1 MQISSSCNK
10 KPFFKQKKQKP
21 RIQSDIEE
29 RFYSLR
35 RNLATGQKQIVSPQ
49 QQEAFNYS
57 GSLFGTS
64 LADLFG
70 PYCDITT
77 GVVRANSIVP
87 YNWDMPVRSD
97 SYSELT
103 FSPRNGV
110 DVFDFE
116 GIFVSGDN
124 PVFLEW
130 WDNGDSRATLYALR
144 YTFPTPTRDVMIFY
158 EANAIIRLW
167 EGCTVLDPWAIMW
180 GQNPNGHL
188 LMDYVFYEQPRGGQ
202 FPSFNSFNWHPGL
215 RCRDTNFD
223 YINKEKVFSGSMP
236 VKQGVSGNLYIGIS
250 IQFHGEEGVRIST
263 GPLENPEGGNFE
275 LAPPVW
281 SLPLVQ
287 GGGFGV
293 FYIMVPA
300 TNL

>member
-1 MQISSSCNK
+1 M
-10 KPFFKQKKQKP
+10 
-21 RIQSDIEE
+21 
-29 RFYSLR
+29 R

-116 GIFVSGDN
+116 GKYVDSFFLDVTGTLMAIHEDSLFVREKNEDE
-124 PVFLEW
+124 L
-130 WDNGDSRATLYALR
+130 
-144 YTFPTPTRDVMIFY
+144 I
-158 EANAIIRLW
+158 
-167 EGCTVLDPWAIMW
+167 
-180 GQNPNGHL
+180 HL
-188 LMDYVFYEQPRGGQ
+188 VKYR
-202 FPSFNSFNWHPGL
+202 
-215 RCRDTNFD
+215 
-223 YINKEKVFSGSMP
+223 EK
-236 VKQGVSGNLYIGIS
+236 
-250 IQFHGEEGVRIST
+250 
-263 GPLENPEGGNFE
+263 
-275 LAPPVW
+275 
-281 SLPLVQ
+281 
-287 GGGFGV
+287 
-293 FYIMVPA
+293 
-300 TNL
+300 